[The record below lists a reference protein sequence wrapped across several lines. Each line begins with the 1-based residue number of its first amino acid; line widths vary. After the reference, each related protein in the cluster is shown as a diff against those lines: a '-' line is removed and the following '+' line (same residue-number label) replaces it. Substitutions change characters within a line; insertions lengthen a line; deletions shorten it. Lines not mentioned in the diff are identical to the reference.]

1 MATIAEQLTSLADAK
16 SAIKGAIISRGVP
29 VADTDTLRS
38 YADKIS
44 NIGETVP
51 DIRFG
56 VGIGN
61 LLGTVDAEGTYLC
74 APDDFTLD
82 LSGVK
87 RIKRTGGG
95 RTFSYLFTSNIKCV
109 GVIGNDFV
117 GGASDYAFTGV
128 CQNCSRLSV
137 FEFNSLEVI
146 EKDYMFA
153 SCNSSGNAKLVP
165 HFNKLKSIK
174 SNNGSFSN
182 AFASPVE
189 PDETFPLLEYVSG
202 YAQLDGFRSIA
213 SNDVIV
219 FSKIKTIV
227 GGTAGYLS
235 TFGSLYVKN
244 VVWYFPSATEFTGYI
259 WNISSSYAGEIHF
272 AAANQAAIE
281 ACEGYSYKWGSQ
293 NATIYFDLMLNITVN
308 GVAYT
313 RLKTIGGYTSWEDA
327 DDNIVYTDAT
337 VEPAVGTVVYSD
349 QGTTQVGTVSEVA

>member
-29 VADTDTLRS
+29 VSDTDPLRS

-51 DIRFG
+51 DVRFG

-61 LLGTVDAEGTYLC
+61 LLGTVDADGNYTC
-74 APDDFTLD
+74 NPDNFILD

-87 RIKRTGGG
+87 RVGRGVAS
-95 RTFSYLFTSNIKCV
+95 RTFSYLFNSNSKLV

-117 GGASDYAFTGV
+117 EATANYVFTGM
-128 CQNCSRLSV
+128 CQNCSYVSV

-146 EKDYMFA
+146 ETEYMF
-153 SCNSSGNAKLVP
+153 SNCNSNGNTKLVP

-174 SNNGSFSN
+174 SNSNSFSN
-182 AFASPVE
+182 AFASPIE

-202 YAQLDGFRSIA
+202 YSQLDGFRKIV

-227 GGTAGYLS
+227 GGKANYLS
-235 TFGSLYVKN
+235 TLGSLYIKD
-244 VVWYFPSATEFTGYI
+244 VVWHFPRATEFAGYV
-259 WNISSSYAGEIHF
+259 WNIGESYTGEIHF

-281 ACEGYSYKWGSQ
+281 ACDGYANKWGHSG
-293 NATIYFDLMLNITVN
+293 ATIYFDLMLNITVN

-327 DDNIVYTDAT
+327 NGNLVYTVKT
-337 VEPAVGTVVYSD
+337 EEPSVGSVVYSD
-349 QGTTQVGTVSEVA
+349 QGVTEFGTVSEVA